1 MVKNFCRVLTVYG
14 ILAALQIEGNYC
26 NIMKAFHEMPRARI
40 ILHDQTL
47 KTFLLRLGRR

>member
-26 NIMKAFHEMPRARI
+26 NIIKTLQEMPRARI
-40 ILHDQTL
+40 ILHGETL
-47 KTFLLRLGRR
+47 KAFLLRSGGR